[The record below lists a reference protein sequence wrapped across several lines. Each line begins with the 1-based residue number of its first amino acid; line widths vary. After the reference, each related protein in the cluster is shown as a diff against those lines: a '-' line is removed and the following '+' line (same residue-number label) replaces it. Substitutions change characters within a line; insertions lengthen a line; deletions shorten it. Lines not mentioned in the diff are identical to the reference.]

1 MSRQKASGPGWSER
15 RSQVLSGISPF
26 AFKTVRFKCCLTEF
40 SEPKTHREAWYKKCP
55 FQGLTLGAL
64 D

>member
-1 MSRQKASGPGWSER
+1 MSRQKASGTGWSER

-40 SEPKTHREAWYKKCP
+40 SEPRTHREAWYKCP